1 MEKEF
6 DGKTFDE
13 YWDHILNDT
22 WSHNPW
28 FEIMCELLY
37 KKYPVERH
45 ESHADLWADPVVK
58 SEEEMREI
66 IEKIESYWKDKVRLL
81 MEVVNVMSDNMSDYM
96 QGLVN
101 GGCDTEPVESI
112 IKDLNKILEKN

>member
-1 MEKEF
+1 MTDKF
-6 DGKTFDE
+6 DGKTYDE

-22 WSHNPW
+22 WSHNAW

-58 SEEEMREI
+58 SEEEMREL
-66 IEKIESYWKDKVRLL
+66 IEKIEFYWKDKVRLL
-81 MEVVNVMSDNMSDYM
+81 MEVVTELEETFDHYVGGGESDED
-96 QGLVN
+96 
-101 GGCDTEPVESI
+101 
-112 IKDLNKILEKN
+112 